1 MSSLNEILQ
10 KALDK
15 TLPLDKREE
24 ELRKIVSFDKTV
36 LTHGLIGALRTF
48 NKLCQ
53 IITDDPDELP
63 ILKQLTNVL
72 GELTLIIPHKSSNI
86 IDYVLDTIKK
96 YPHIE
101 QEILTEILDL
111 LILATKS
118 VPETIF
124 KLKDLLA
131 KILKGDYSIDAKIK
145 ALNLLGNVAWNL
157 PFAIRD
163 FSDILRKLLFDE
175 IVDMSLK
182 EAALETLS
190 KVGKRNFFVIK
201 SFLEEVISKL
211 DIRNNL
217 LTVRLL
223 SALSIPAKYKDLVE
237 KLFTELTSILLSHRD
252 PKFRLYAAIS
262 LAKLV
267 RRKDFAPL
275 QMRLTDIFL
284 EVLDTEDDPFVR
296 KNVIEAI
303 SIPIWASAHHV
314 IPLTRKLTD
323 ILFDATEDED
333 LGLTTANTLYRL
345 ALMISNIVGDVTE
358 AFIHLIRET
367 QVSEKIKA
375 EVLNLIPTLVKINR
389 AFAEDFIITLID
401 LMGRPE
407 ESDFVK
413 TRAAEIL
420 EDLSKIFGDVL
431 WNNSWLLVDLWRR
444 STNWGIKDSIVRTV
458 GEILRSH
465 GIEDKEELF
474 NILIEALVDP
484 YIYKVAIN
492 YISLL
497 SLRYPQHVAD
507 RVDDIFVF
515 LRTIKELERETGGY
529 ESASEEYYM
538 YVETPLI
545 EFIRLLTH
553 IIKERPDKARKIASI
568 LINLLSEES
577 NEIIV
582 RELAYGLSVAH
593 SMDPD
598 VQPLIMNANLDEKKL
613 GALKNFG
620 LEFK

>member
-15 TLPLDKREE
+15 TLPLDEREE
-24 ELRKIVSFDKTV
+24 ELRKIVSFDNTV
-36 LTHGLIGALRTF
+36 LTHGLIGVLRTF

-53 IITDDPDELP
+53 IITNDPDELP
-63 ILKQLTNVL
+63 ILKQLTSVL
-72 GELTLIIPHKSSNI
+72 GELTLIIPQKSSNI
-86 IDYVLDTIKK
+86 IDYVLDTIEK
-96 YPHIE
+96 YPYIE
-101 QEILTEILDL
+101 QEILAEILDL

-131 KILKGDYSIDAKIK
+131 KILKGDYSIDTKIK

-175 IVDMSLK
+175 TVDMSLK

-267 RRKDFAPL
+267 RRKDFASL

-284 EVLDTEDDPFVR
+284 EVLDTEDDLFVR

-303 SIPIWASAHHV
+303 SIPVWASAHYV

-345 ALMISNIVGDVTE
+345 ALMISDIVGDVTE

-367 QVSEKIKA
+367 QLSEKIKA

-389 AFAEDFIITLID
+389 ALAEDFIITLID

-420 EDLSKIFGDVL
+420 EDLSKIFGDIL

-444 STNWGIKDSIVRTV
+444 STNWGIKDSIVRAV

-553 IIKERPDKARKIASI
+553 IIKERPDKARKIASV

-577 NEIIV
+577 NEIII
-582 RELAYGLSVAH
+582 REIAYGLSVAH

-598 VQPLIMNANLDEKKL
+598 IQPLIMNANLDEKKL
-613 GALKNFG
+613 GALRNFG

>member
-15 TLPLDKREE
+15 TLPLDEREE
-24 ELRKIVSFDKTV
+24 ELRKIVSFDNTV
-36 LTHGLIGALRTF
+36 LTHGLIGVLRTF

-53 IITDDPDELP
+53 IITNDPDELP
-63 ILKQLTNVL
+63 ILKQLTSVL
-72 GELTLIIPHKSSNI
+72 GELTLIIPQKSSNI
-86 IDYVLDTIKK
+86 IDYVLDTIEK
-96 YPHIE
+96 YPYIE

-175 IVDMSLK
+175 TVDMSLK

-267 RRKDFAPL
+267 RRKDFASL

-284 EVLDTEDDPFVR
+284 EVLDTEDDLFVR

-303 SIPIWASAHHV
+303 SIPVWASAHYV

-345 ALMISNIVGDVTE
+345 ALMISDIVGDVTE

-367 QVSEKIKA
+367 QLSEKIKA

-389 AFAEDFIITLID
+389 ALAEDFIITLID

-420 EDLSKIFGDVL
+420 EDLSKIFGDIL

-444 STNWGIKDSIVRTV
+444 STNWGIKDSIVRAV

-553 IIKERPDKARKIASI
+553 IIKERPDKARKIASV

-577 NEIIV
+577 NEIII
-582 RELAYGLSVAH
+582 REIAYGLSVAH

-598 VQPLIMNANLDEKKL
+598 IQPLIMNANLDEKKL
-613 GALKNFG
+613 GALRNFG
-620 LEFK
+620 LEI

>member
-15 TLPLDKREE
+15 TLPLDEREK
-24 ELRKIVSFDKTV
+24 ELRKIVSFDNTV
-36 LTHGLIGALRTF
+36 LTHGLIGVLRTF

-53 IITDDPDELP
+53 IITNDPDELP
-63 ILKQLTNVL
+63 ILKQLTSVL
-72 GELTLIIPHKSSNI
+72 GELTLIIPQKSSNI
-86 IDYVLDTIKK
+86 IDYVLDTIEK
-96 YPHIE
+96 YPYIE
-101 QEILTEILDL
+101 QEILAEILDL

-131 KILKGDYSIDAKIK
+131 KILKGDYSIDTKIK

-175 IVDMSLK
+175 TVDMSLK

-267 RRKDFAPL
+267 RRKDFASL

-284 EVLDTEDDPFVR
+284 EVLDTEDDLFVR

-303 SIPIWASAHHV
+303 SIPVWASAHYV

-345 ALMISNIVGDVTE
+345 ALMISDIVGDVTE

-367 QVSEKIKA
+367 QLSEKIKA

-389 AFAEDFIITLID
+389 ALAEDFIITLID

-420 EDLSKIFGDVL
+420 EDLSKIFGDIL

-444 STNWGIKDSIVRTV
+444 STNWGIKDSIVRAV

-553 IIKERPDKARKIASI
+553 IIKERPDKARKIASV

-577 NEIIV
+577 NEIII
-582 RELAYGLSVAH
+582 REIAYGLSVAH

-598 VQPLIMNANLDEKKL
+598 IQPLIMNANLDEKKL
-613 GALKNFG
+613 GALRNFG